1 MCVTSNSAEVL
12 ELEKDGTV
20 SPISG
25 YRIKLRRP
33 DIRGVLR
40 LGVNIRRQYNAEV
53 SRVSRDEPSG
63 KGTQPRARRG
73 FLVGEAMAG
82 TNKCKQCHIAL
93 PHIAYVTI
101 RHFTAAI
108 LRFDHDGQIPT
119 AKGTAKRSPIVE
131 YGHRWRESRERG
143 LEHHTSCGC
152 FWPCRSPSRHDPREL
167 LRPTRWDTPGS
178 HIARIRWPTNR
189 IMLNSGCPV
198 LISVKPL
205 NGG

>member
-1 MCVTSNSAEVL
+1 MVSDDVQAGMCVTSNSAEVL

-40 LGVNIRRQYNAEV
+40 LGVNICRQYNAEV

-82 TNKCKQCHIAL
+82 TNKCKQRHIAL
-93 PHIAYVTI
+93 PHILSLCYDPP
-101 RHFTAAI
+101 
-108 LRFDHDGQIPT
+108 L
-119 AKGTAKRSPIVE
+119 
-131 YGHRWRESRERG
+131 HRGYLTFRQ
-143 LEHHTSCGC
+143 
-152 FWPCRSPSRHDPREL
+152 
-167 LRPTRWDTPGS
+167 
-178 HIARIRWPTNR
+178 
-189 IMLNSGCPV
+189 
-198 LISVKPL
+198 
-205 NGG
+205 